1 MMLYNY
7 VATIPLKNDG
17 VTTPNHSTW
26 NKNDNVYSESS
37 NNFYYDDSGDGG
49 YNHLE
54 IRRAKR
60 LYTQGANKKGDLAIP
75 MQQTK
80 QWIED
85 EILGNN

>member
-80 QWIED
+80 DWIRED
-85 EILGNN
+85 ILGIN